1 MSQGGEDF
9 DKQRDVGCFRYS
21 KGLGGVG
28 RGVIF
33 RWLGFYEVLVEVSC
47 RVERGRVGLGFR
59 EVFRLG
65 SVRFGGQV
73 GGGEFVVR
81 EISSGIV
88 VIV

>member
-1 MSQGGEDF
+1 M
-9 DKQRDVGCFRYS
+9 
-21 KGLGGVG
+21 GGVG

-65 SVRFGGQV
+65 SVRFGG
-73 GGGEFVVR
+73 
-81 EISSGIV
+81 
-88 VIV
+88 